1 MRVRLL
7 FLMCV
12 SAMAVIIAI
21 AAAVF
26 VAREW
31 RDYRNSSEAAYL
43 TSAMSAL
50 LQATEHLA
58 VGRGPQMAALLAE
71 EPADAKALA
80 DITSARSVLS
90 DALTRTRAAHDA
102 TEYAEQDHAIAT
114 LDKLVAD
121 LAATYAKLDEAYRLP
136 RAQRDQAL
144 VKEYVPHMLGLNT
157 LLNSVANG
165 LERSADA
172 ADGTVGGLFEIAR
185 LSWDMRDAAGRRAS
199 YFTRAAGEKK
209 MLTLAD
215 IQAASAFTGEI
226 RHAWNRLQATAS
238 KLDGTS
244 RLSAAMTQAEQKFFG
259 DTDKFI
265 AMMTEKGLVGTDYG
279 VSFQDV
285 LRNLTTPAQS
295 ALVVRDAALAQ
306 ALSRAETVRAN
317 ALTRLLV
324 AAVGLVLVVFS
335 VLGITLLFDRR
346 VVRPLV
352 GMTAAITRLAH
363 GDRDTE
369 VPARGRRDEIGEMAG
384 ALETLRRNAIEAARL
399 EAEHRAQQVAREARA
414 VRIEELTID
423 FDRASS
429 QAIQGVDGAGE
440 AMRRDAEASSEL
452 ATGTSARAA
461 NVADGAEE
469 ASVNVGTIA
478 RAAEEMSVAVTGI
491 AQRLESCATIA
502 AEAVREVGDAD
513 RRIAGL
519 DHAVERIGSII
530 KLIQAIASQTNL
542 LALNATIEAA
552 RAGDAGRGFAVVAGE
567 VKALASQTAK
577 ATDEITAQ
585 IASIETET
593 SAAVDAIKRVSNT
606 IGRVDSVTADISASV
621 IQQRQMTSEIA
632 ANAQRAA
639 VGTKD
644 VSANVGAVSTAMS
657 EAEAAALRMIAKAD
671 DLSVRSRDLTGRI
684 SGFLRNVRAA

>member
-1 MRVRLL
+1 
-7 FLMCV
+7 
-12 SAMAVIIAI
+12 
-21 AAAVF
+21 
-26 VAREW
+26 
-31 RDYRNSSEAAYL
+31 
-43 TSAMSAL
+43 
-50 LQATEHLA
+50 
-58 VGRGPQMAALLAE
+58 
-71 EPADAKALA
+71 
-80 DITSARSVLS
+80 
-90 DALTRTRAAHDA
+90 
-102 TEYAEQDHAIAT
+102 
-114 LDKLVAD
+114 
-121 LAATYAKLDEAYRLP
+121 
-136 RAQRDQAL
+136 
-144 VKEYVPHMLGLNT
+144 
-157 LLNSVANG
+157 
-165 LERSADA
+165 
-172 ADGTVGGLFEIAR
+172 
-185 LSWDMRDAAGRRAS
+185 
-199 YFTRAAGEKK
+199 
-209 MLTLAD
+209 
-215 IQAASAFTGEI
+215 
-226 RHAWNRLQATAS
+226 
-238 KLDGTS
+238 
-244 RLSAAMTQAEQKFFG
+244 MTQAEQKFFG

-265 AMMTEKGLVGTDYG
+265 AGMTEKGLVGTDYG

-306 ALSRAETVRAN
+306 ALERAETVRAN
-317 ALTRLLV
+317 ALARLVV

-384 ALETLRRNAIEAARL
+384 ALETLRRNAIEAAHL

-414 VRIEELTID
+414 ARIEELTID

-530 KLIQAIASQTNL
+530 KLIQDIASQTNL

-671 DLSVRSRDLTGRI
+671 DLSVRSRDLTERI